1 MNHRKILIIS
11 YLFPPIGGGGVIR
24 VTKFVK
30 YLPSFGW
37 KPYVLTVKK
46 GFYPAKDPSLL
57 AEMPREAEIIRT
69 KYLEPAFWL
78 KSRFWQ
84 SFLAYF
90 LYPLILIPDRQILW
104 FWPALISAYKILKKE
119 KIKIIFTTS
128 APASDHLIGLVLKKI
143 VGVKWV
149 ADFRDEWSNNLLKKY
164 PTPIHRLL
172 SQFLEKKVVKNA
184 DQVITVSEPITEY
197 LKNLAADK
205 KKFSTITNGFD
216 EEDFQ
221 GLKSHESKI
230 FRLVHAGSLY
240 NAEYQKSFEQAFQK
254 LNLKNARLI
263 FVGAK
268 ERLSHKQAVKKM
280 IEADVLLLI
289 LDPVERPAVLTGKLF
304 EYLRAGKPI
313 LALAHQN
320 SEAAKMIVKY
330 QIGEIVDP
338 NPDAFKKEVQK
349 MYQKWQKNDLKIS
362 HLALEKYTR
371 KNLTEN
377 LTKIF
382 ENLIKKSE
390 KIKLCLIGNIQSS
403 QNQSLCHY
411 LLEKD
416 YEIHFMTIKP
426 GHLAGVKTYFLG
438 KNNFTPWY
446 FLKSLFKI
454 RKIIQ
459 TVKPEIVHGQ
469 DLVFAGIWA
478 YLSDFRPLVATPW
491 GSDVMDYEK
500 FIGPERYLIKKTLQ
514 RADLVTVSS
523 VALQKQAEKIGLE
536 KNKAQL
542 VHFGID
548 LKNFKKFT
556 NNQSKIIFCPRT
568 IGPIYNTDILIKSFV
583 EVHKKDQ
590 DVRLALLDN
599 APDENYLLAVEK
611 LIIKYDL
618 VDKVEFWP
626 KVANQKMA
634 AYYNKAA
641 VIVSISSSDGCS
653 VSFLEAMACEKKI
666 VATDLPYIKEWFSN
680 QNIWTVPVRDVGA
693 TTKAILAALK
703 YPDSKW
709 QKIGEK
715 NREMIVEKAE
725 INSNFEKLERLYREL
740 I

>member
-104 FWPALISAYKILKKE
+104 FWPALISAYRILKKE

-128 APASDHLIGLVLKKI
+128 APASDHLISLVLKKI
-143 VGVKWV
+143 AGVKWV
-149 ADFRDEWSNNLLKKY
+149 ADFRDEWSNNPLKKY
-164 PTPIHRLL
+164 PTPIHCWLN
-172 SQFLEKKVVKNA
+172 QFLEKKVVKNA

-216 EEDFQ
+216 EADFQ
-221 GLKSHESKI
+221 GLKSSESKI
-230 FRLVHAGSLY
+230 FRLVHSGSLY
-240 NAEYQKSFEQAFQK
+240 NLKYQESFEQAFRDLK
-254 LNLKNARLI
+254 LKNARLT
-263 FVGAK
+263 FVGAE
-268 ERLSHKQAVKKM
+268 ERLPHKQAVKEMLK
-280 IEADVLLLI
+280 ADVLLLI

-304 EYLRAGKPI
+304 EYCRAGKPI
-313 LALAHQN
+313 LALAPKN
-320 SEAAKMIVKY
+320 SAASEMIIQH
-330 QIGEIVDP
+330 QIGVVAEP
-338 NPDAFKKEVQK
+338 NTDAFKKAAQK
-349 MYQKWQKNDLKIS
+349 MYQAWQKNDLKIP
-362 HLALEKYTR
+362 HIALEQYTR

-377 LTKIF
+377 LAKIF
-382 ENLIKKSE
+382 EKFTEKQK

-403 QNQSLCHY
+403 QNQSLCRY
-411 LLEKD
+411 LLKKD

-426 GHLAGVKTYFLG
+426 GNIAGVKTYFLG
-438 KNNFTPWY
+438 KNSLTPWY
-446 FLKSLFKI
+446 FVKSLSKI

-459 TVKPEIVHGQ
+459 GVKPDIVHGQ

-478 YLSDFRPLVATPW
+478 YLSGFRPFVVTPW
-491 GSDVMDYEK
+491 GSDVMNYEK
-500 FIGPERYLIKKTLQ
+500 FIGPEKYLIKKTLQ
-514 RADLVTVSS
+514 QADLVTVSS
-523 VALQKQAEKIGLE
+523 AALRKQAEMIGLK
-536 KNKAQL
+536 KNKAQT

-548 LKNFKKFT
+548 LNIFKKFT
-556 NNQSKIIFCPRT
+556 NNQSKIIFCPRA
-568 IGPIYNTDILIKSFV
+568 IGPIYNTDILIKSFAQV
-583 EVHKKDQ
+583 YQKNQ

-725 INSNFEKLERLYREL
+725 IKSNFEKLERLYREL